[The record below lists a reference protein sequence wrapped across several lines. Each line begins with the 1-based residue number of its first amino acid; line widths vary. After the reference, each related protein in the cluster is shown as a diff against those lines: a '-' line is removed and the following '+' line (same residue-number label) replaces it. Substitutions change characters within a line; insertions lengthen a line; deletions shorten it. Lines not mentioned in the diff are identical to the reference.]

1 MNYGYKVTKQGR
13 ELLAAC
19 LATGEELEFTRVA
32 VGSGRGAEDVDL
44 ADMTDLIHYVADGTI
59 AQRRHLD
66 NVLYLTVQYASNYTP
81 GLGAFYLA
89 EFIVQARHPVSGED
103 VTLLYATLG
112 DYIQPVNA
120 YSETQAP
127 DIRQYPLALAIS
139 DEINVTISVP
149 AGLVTYDDLD
159 EAVEKACQ
167 EIIDEIAT
175 GGIKKSIDF
184 SIPANAWVLDEQTG
198 GKYKYYF
205 DLTDAEITRNM
216 IPMVVITEE
225 DLETAFVCGFSA
237 TASASTGFVRMK
249 CTERPTAA
257 INATCHLLVKGDTGG
272 GGGSYVLPVATTT
285 TLGGIKA
292 SDSVVVEED
301 GTARAYA
308 DVKPEDM
315 ATNEEVAEVIEDIFG
330 PEE

>member
-32 VGSGRGAEDVDL
+32 VGSGRVAEDVDL

-272 GGGSYVLPVATTT
+272 GGSYVLPVATTT

-292 SDSVVVEED
+292 SDSVVVEDD

-308 DVKPEDM
+308 DVRPEDM
-315 ATNEEVAEVIEDIFG
+315 ATDEEVAEVIEDIFG

>member
-32 VGSGRGAEDVDL
+32 VGSGRVAEDVDL

-139 DEINVTISVP
+139 DEINVTILVP

-272 GGGSYVLPVATTT
+272 GGSYVLPVATTT

-315 ATNEEVAEVIEDIFG
+315 ATDEEVAEVIEDIFG

>member
-32 VGSGRGAEDVDL
+32 VGSGRVAEDVDL
-44 ADMTDLIHYVADGTI
+44 ADMTDLIQYVADGTI

-272 GGGSYVLPVATTT
+272 GGSYVLPVATTT

-292 SDSVVVEED
+292 SDSVVVEDD

-308 DVKPEDM
+308 DVRPEDM
-315 ATNEEVAEVIEDIFG
+315 ATDEEVAEVIEDIFG

>member
-32 VGSGRGAEDVDL
+32 VGSGRVAEDVDL
-44 ADMTDLIHYVADGTI
+44 ADMTDLIQYVADGTI

-272 GGGSYVLPVATTT
+272 GGSYVLPVATNT

-308 DVKPEDM
+308 DVKPVDM
-315 ATNEEVAEVIEDIFG
+315 ATDEEVAEVIEDIFG